1 MPDMNIEQ
9 YIKELS
15 PCQMVIAITEP
26 FRVER
31 RVLFLRYRTDQEHF
45 ARSTK
50 NGYILTNWG
59 RWKAEKA
66 FQTLQDDV
74 AFFMEHFA
82 QFQNLCIKYAS
93 EYNRLDK
100 LLEES
105 QSRRRSAVHWRDQA
119 VLFKQTRQ
127 LEEKKDSLY
136 RTMYDSEFGP
146 SARFLPHPTVLEFME
161 GVSISALKL

>member
-1 MPDMNIEQ
+1 MDIEQ

-26 FRVER
+26 LRAER

-50 NGYILTNWG
+50 NGYVLTDWG
-59 RWKAEKA
+59 RWKAEEVLR
-66 FQTLQDDV
+66 TLRDDV
-74 AFFMEHFA
+74 SFFLEHFE
-82 QFQNLCIKYAS
+82 QFQNLCVKYAA

-105 QSRRRSAVHWRDQA
+105 QSRRRIAVH
-119 VLFKQTRQ
+119 
-127 LEEKKDSLY
+127 
-136 RTMYDSEFGP
+136 
-146 SARFLPHPTVLEFME
+146 
-161 GVSISALKL
+161 